1 MMPDSRTDDVDD
13 SLPTTPAVL
22 LFGSAACIGCL
33 AALAFAMT
41 ALFGVSLVPPVFFG
55 SSPETL
61 LLSTV
66 LLAAFG
72 VYGYRGYRQSQR
84 ARSRGETPNPYWAFH
99 PARAGVSLIAGAVAV
114 GALALVAKTV
124 VEGVTDITYTIHW
137 FETVPLLSLGVGWL
151 LNGEWNRRI
160 RETLANSQS

>member
-1 MMPDSRTDDVDD
+1 MSDSPTNEVDD
-13 SLPTTPAVL
+13 SLPTTPALL
-22 LFGSAACIGCL
+22 LFGSAACVGCL

-41 ALFGVSLVPPVFFG
+41 AVFGVSLVPPVFLG
-55 SSPETL
+55 SSSETL
-61 LLSTV
+61 LLSAV

-72 VYGYRGYRQSQR
+72 VYGYRGYRRSQR
-84 ARSRGETPNPYWAFH
+84 AQRRGETPNPYWSFH
-99 PARAGVSLIAGAVAV
+99 PARASTSIVAGAVVV
-114 GALALVAKTV
+114 GALALVTKTV

-160 RETLANSQS
+160 RETLTDSQS